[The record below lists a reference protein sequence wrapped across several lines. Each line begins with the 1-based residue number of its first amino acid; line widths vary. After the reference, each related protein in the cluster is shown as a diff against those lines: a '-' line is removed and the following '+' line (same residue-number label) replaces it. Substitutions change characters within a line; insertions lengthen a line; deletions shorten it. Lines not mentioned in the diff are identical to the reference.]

1 MFPASPARFLRRIV
15 RVLPLAFFY
24 GCADAPEPLA
34 PRVPLK
40 PNTLLGPVVTV
51 TNTDDAGAGS
61 LRQAIIDAPDG
72 ATIQFD
78 AAIAGQT
85 IALST
90 GRLVIDK
97 SLTIEG
103 SAANGMTI
111 SGSLLDQVI
120 VTGPSTNVTLR
131 NLSIVDGK
139 STSPGG
145 GIIANGNLTLDHS
158 LVAHNEVVN
167 KGGGG
172 ILLDDGGST
181 LVLLNSTVS
190 ENVALAGGGIFAVG
204 YVVSRNS
211 TIVGNIAQQGG
222 GGLYGTVGAS
232 LRNTIIANNVDN
244 GGTEENCHLSAAE
257 SAYFGTNISN
267 DETCG
272 GIGPNY
278 VVADPVVGPLA
289 ANGGPTKTHALLF
302 SSPAIDGG
310 TACTEGSDQRYVA
323 RPQGSSCDVGAF
335 EFNAF
340 RPVTLTVNPNVAV
353 NVKTGT
359 ASVAGTISC
368 DGPAPT
374 PIRVDL
380 SQVQKTTG
388 KFTTIVQATLAIP
401 FTCVST
407 PTSWTAQLTPATGKF
422 EPGAATGTV
431 TTLTVPRGYLPANV
445 VASLK
450 LFQVK

>member
-1 MFPASPARFLRRIV
+1 MLAALPARRLLT
-15 RVLPLAFFY
+15 VLPLAVFIY
-24 GCADAPEPLA
+24 GCSDPSTAPA
-34 PRVPLK
+34 PRIDAK
-40 PNTLLGPVVTV
+40 PHTLLAPVVTV
-51 TNTDDAGAGS
+51 TNTDDAGPGS
-61 LRQAIIDAPDG
+61 LRQAILDAEPG
-72 ATIQFD
+72 STIQFD
-78 AAIAGQT
+78 AAVAGQT

-90 GRLVIDK
+90 GPLLIDK

-103 SAANGMTI
+103 SAPNGMTI
-111 SGSLLDQVI
+111 SGSLVDKVI
-120 VTGPSTNVTLR
+120 VTSSSTDVTLR

-145 GIIANGNLTLDHS
+145 GILAGGNLTLDHS
-158 LVAHNEVVN
+158 LVANNEAVG

-172 ILLDDGGST
+172 ILLNNAAST

-190 ENVALAGGGIFAVG
+190 ENVSLAGGGIFAVG

-211 TIVGNIAQQGG
+211 TIVGNVAVAEG
-222 GGLYGTVGAS
+222 GGLLADAVS
-232 LRNTIIANNVDN
+232 LRNTIIANNTAD
-244 GGTEENCHLSAAE
+244 TRANCSVLVSS

-267 DETCG
+267 DATCG
-272 GIGPNY
+272 FGL
-278 VVADPVVGPLA
+278 VADPVIGPLA
-289 ANGGPTKTHALLF
+289 ANGGPTRTHALLI

-310 TACTEGSDQRYVA
+310 TACTEASDQRYVA

-353 NVKTGT
+353 NAKTGT
-359 ASVAGTISC
+359 ATVAGTISC
-368 DGPAPT
+368 NGPAAT
-374 PIRVDL
+374 PIRVVL
-380 SQVQKTTG
+380 SQTQKTTG
-388 KFTTIVQATLAIP
+388 KFTTIVQATVGIP

-407 PTSWTAQLTPATGKF
+407 PTSWSMQLAPATGKF

-431 TTLTVPRGYLPANV
+431 STLSVPGGYLPANV

>member
-1 MFPASPARFLRRIV
+1 MFPASPARRLRRTLP
-15 RVLPLAFFY
+15 VLSLALIFIA
-24 GCADAPEPLA
+24 GCTDAPEPLA
-34 PRVPLK
+34 PRVLTK
-40 PNTLLGPVVTV
+40 PNTLLGPLLTV

-61 LRQAIIDAPDG
+61 LRQTIIDAPVG

-90 GRLVIDK
+90 GPLLIDK

-111 SGSLLDQVI
+111 SGSLLDKVM
-120 VTGPSTNVTLR
+120 VTSSSTDVTLR
-131 NLSIVDGK
+131 NLSIVDAK

-145 GIIANGNLTLDHS
+145 GIFAGGNLTLDHS
-158 LVAHNEVVN
+158 LVANNVVDG

-172 ILLDDGGST
+172 ILLGDDEST

-190 ENVALAGGGIFAVG
+190 ENVASAGGGIFAVG

-211 TIVGNIAQQGG
+211 TIVGNVAATQG
-222 GGLYGTVGAS
+222 GGLYAAAAS
-232 LRNTIIANNVDN
+232 LRNTIIANN
-244 GGTEENCHLSAAE
+244 TAEAKANCNVEVSS

-267 DETCG
+267 DDTCG
-272 GIGPNY
+272 FGL
-278 VVADPVVGPLA
+278 VADPVIGPLA
-289 ANGGPTKTHALLF
+289 ANGGPTRTHALLF

-310 TACTEGSDQRYVA
+310 TSCTEASDQRYVA

-335 EFNAF
+335 EFTAF

-353 NVKTGT
+353 NAKTGT
-359 ASVAGTISC
+359 ATVAGTISC

-374 PIRVDL
+374 PIRVVL
-380 SQVQKTTG
+380 SQTQKTTG
-388 KFTTIVQATLAIP
+388 KFTTIVQATFAIP

-407 PTSWTAQLTPATGKF
+407 PTSWSMPLTPATGKF
-422 EPGAATGTV
+422 EAGAATGTAS
-431 TTLTVPRGYLPANV
+431 TLSVPRGYLPANV